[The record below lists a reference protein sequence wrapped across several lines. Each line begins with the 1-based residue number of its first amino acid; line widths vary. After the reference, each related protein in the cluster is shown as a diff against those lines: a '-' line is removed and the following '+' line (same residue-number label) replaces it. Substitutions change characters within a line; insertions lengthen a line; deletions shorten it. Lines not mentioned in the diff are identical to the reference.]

1 MTRTRRRSA
10 PVAVSLLAMLT
21 ALVPGPHATV
31 TLAAEYTLETEASY
45 EVRPA
50 EGEIGVTVSVSFT
63 NTTPDPDGQFSVF
76 DEVKLAIHDDATAV
90 TATDGDV
97 ELEVEVAVE
106 NDVNVA
112 TVALDDE
119 LRFEE
124 TATFDLEYT
133 LADSNDP
140 QLRIR
145 PSVVVF
151 PAWGFGTSSQVRVSL
166 PAGYEVRVDGDP
178 LSEESG
184 TLVSGPIEDPSRWL
198 ALITASQPA
207 EYTDFDATVPLAGGT
222 ADLRVRAFTDD
233 TAWGE
238 RTLALLSEALPLI
251 EEEIGLPYP
260 RIGQLIVTESV
271 ASDRTGF
278 GEQAGTGTE
287 IVISFDQPPFTA
299 LHQAAH
305 VWLTPALVESRW
317 LREGLAS
324 DLAANV
330 GGHIEVAL
338 PFQPAERAAEVA
350 DAAFPLDTWSADA
363 GPDGEAYGYA
373 ASWAFVAE
381 LEASVGADALRLVL
395 ARAAASIGPYQAGD
409 VEPDPQPE
417 AVAVPDAPLTTR
429 TFLDHI
435 ETVSGTDVTPA
446 FSERVLTETDVD
458 LLPER
463 AEARADFAEL
473 IEAGGSWGAPD
484 PVRGAMTDWQFADA
498 RTQMADA
505 AAWLLDRDGLL
516 EAMQAVGLSAPERLQ
531 QAYRSYGGGP
541 EAIAELEAER
551 VVVDAYAYTAA
562 EVNGERTF
570 IERVGLIGGPDPAV
584 ELNLA
589 NGRFA
594 DGDLR
599 GAVEA
604 IGEAGRIVTAA
615 EAGGIVRIAS
625 AGLVAVLVLVGAG
638 LLVRRR
644 SSYTAAP

>member
-1 MTRTRRRSA
+1 MSRRRRRSA
-10 PVAVSLLAMLT
+10 PVVISLLAVL
-21 ALVPGPHATV
+21 AAIIPGPHTTV
-31 TLAAEYTLETEASY
+31 SLAAEYTLETEATY
-45 EVRPA
+45 DVRPA
-50 EGEIGVTVSVSFT
+50 DGEIRVTVSVSFT

-76 DEVKLAIHDDATAV
+76 DDVKLAIHDDAAAV
-90 TATDGDV
+90 TATDGDD

-112 TVALDDE
+112 TVVLADE

-124 TATFDLEYT
+124 TATFDLAYT
-133 LADSNDP
+133 LADSADP

-145 PSVVVF
+145 PSVIVF
-151 PAWGFGTSSQVRVSL
+151 PAWGFGTTSAVRVSL

-178 LSEESG
+178 LTEESG
-184 TLVSGPIEDPSRWL
+184 SLVSGPIEDPSRWL
-198 ALITASQPA
+198 ALVTATQPA
-207 EYTDFDATVPLAGGT
+207 EYIDVDATVPLAGGT
-222 ADLRVRAFTDD
+222 ADLRVRAFADD

-238 RTLALLSEALPLI
+238 RTLALLTEALPLI

-324 DLAANV
+324 DLAASV
-330 GGHIEVAL
+330 GGRLEVAL
-338 PFQPAERAAEVA
+338 PFDPAERAAEGA
-350 DAAFPLDTWSADA
+350 EAAFPLDAWSADA

-381 LEASVGADALRLVL
+381 LEGAVGADALRLVL
-395 ARAAASIGPYQAGD
+395 ARAAASIGPYQSGD
-409 VEPDPQPE
+409 VEPDLQPE
-417 AVAVPDAPLTTR
+417 AVAAPEVPLTTR
-429 TFLDHI
+429 SFLDHL
-435 ETVSGTDVTPA
+435 ETVSGVDVTGL
-446 FSERVLTETDVD
+446 FSERVLTETDVA

-463 AEARADFAEL
+463 AEARAAFAEL
-473 IEAGGSWGAPD
+473 VEAAGSWGAPD
-484 PVRGAMTDWQFADA
+484 PVRGAMTAWQFTDA

-505 AAWLLDRDGLL
+505 SAWLDERDALL

-541 EAIAELEAER
+541 EATAELEAER
-551 VVVDAYAYTAA
+551 VVVDAYAATAA
-562 EVNGERTF
+562 DVNGERTF

-604 IGEAGRIVTAA
+604 ISEAGRIVTAA
-615 EAGGIVRIAS
+615 EAGGMVRIAS
-625 AGLVAVLVLVGAG
+625 AGLVAVLVLVVAA

-644 SSYTAAP
+644 SAYTAAP

>member
-1 MTRTRRRSA
+1 MSWIRRRRA
-10 PVAVSLLAMLT
+10 PAAVVLLAVLAALT
-21 ALVPGPHATV
+21 PGPHTAV
-31 TLAAEYTLETEASY
+31 SLAAEYTFETEASY
-45 EVRPA
+45 DVRPA
-50 EGEIGVTVSVSFT
+50 DGEVGVTVSVSFT

-76 DEVKLAIHDDATAV
+76 EEVKLAIHDDAAAV
-90 TATDGDV
+90 TATDGDE

-112 TVALDDE
+112 TVALGEE

-124 TATFDLEYT
+124 TATFDLAYT
-133 LADSNDP
+133 LADSSDP
-140 QLRIR
+140 QLRVR
-145 PSVVVF
+145 PSLVVF
-151 PAWGFGTSSQVRVSL
+151 PAWGFGTSSQVRVTL
-166 PAGYEVRVDGDP
+166 PAGYEVRVDGDA
-178 LSEESG
+178 LTEESG
-184 TLVSGPIEDPSRWL
+184 DLVSGPIEDPSRWL
-198 ALITASQPA
+198 ALVTAVQPA

-222 ADLRVRAFTDD
+222 ADLRVRAFADD

-271 ASDRTGF
+271 TSDGAGF

-305 VWLTPALVESRW
+305 VWLTSALVESRW

-324 DLAANV
+324 DVAANV
-330 GGHIEVAL
+330 AARMEVAL
-338 PFQPAERAAEVA
+338 PFDPAERTADGAEI
-350 DAAFPLDTWSADA
+350 AFPLDTWSADA
-363 GPDGEAYGYA
+363 GPDGEAFGYA
-373 ASWAFVAE
+373 ASWDFVAE
-381 LEASVGADALRLVL
+381 LEGMAGADAVRMVL
-395 ARAAASIGPYQAGD
+395 ARAAASIGPYQSGD

-417 AVAVPDAPLTTR
+417 PVAAPPVPLTTR
-429 TFLDHI
+429 SFLDHL
-435 ETVSGTDVTPA
+435 ETVSGVDVTGP
-446 FSERVLTETDVD
+446 FSDRVLTEGDIA

-463 AEARADFAEL
+463 AEARAAFAEL
-473 IEAGGSWGAPD
+473 VGAGGSWGAPD
-484 PVRGAMTDWQFADA
+484 PIRGAMTAWQFADA
-498 RTQMADA
+498 RSQMEDA
-505 AAWLLDRDGLL
+505 ADWLVDRDGLL
-516 EAMQAVGLSAPERLQ
+516 EAMEAVGLSAPERLQ

-541 EAIAELEAER
+541 EATAELEAER
-551 VVVDAYAYTAA
+551 VVVDAYASTAA
-562 EVNGERTF
+562 DVNGERTF
-570 IERVGLIGGPDPAV
+570 IERIGLIGGPDPAV

-604 IGEAGRIVTAA
+604 ISEAGRIVNAA

-625 AGLVAVLVLVGAG
+625 AGLVAVLVLVLAV